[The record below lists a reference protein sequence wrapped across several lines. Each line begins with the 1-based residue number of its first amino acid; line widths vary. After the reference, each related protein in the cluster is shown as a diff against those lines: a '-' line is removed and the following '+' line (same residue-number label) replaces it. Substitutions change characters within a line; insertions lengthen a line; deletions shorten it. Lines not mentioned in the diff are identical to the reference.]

1 MIYVFLSWFII
12 ALLLLPIG
20 IYKWSVCIFIE
31 GLWSI
36 GVLFYVYYKI
46 RTENDEEKSLL
57 LVPDERDQ
65 RARAQPELSYLT
77 SVQVV

>member
-1 MIYVFLSWFII
+1 MIYVFLSWLII

-36 GVLFYVYYKI
+36 GVLFYVYHKI
-46 RTENDEEKSLL
+46 RTEEER
-57 LVPDERDQ
+57 P
-65 RARAQPELSYLT
+65 LSN
-77 SVQVV
+77 